1 MTQYLG
7 QKWLA
12 EKFQVEPA
20 QAFAVVSK
28 SGNARRTVERN
39 GTREETYIKVD
50 AKPNLRTELTFA
62 LKHEVVNL
70 EFFSRLFDVLNGSEL
85 EQWLLDAPTGAYARR
100 AGFLYEW
107 LTHRRLIVPEG
118 LGGNYVDALDSD
130 THLVA
135 TRSARSLGGV

>member
-12 EKFQVEPA
+12 DKFQLEPV

-28 SGNARRTVERN
+28 LGNSRRTVESN

-50 AKPNLRTELTFA
+50 ARLGLRTELTFA

-70 EFFSRLFDVLNGSEL
+70 EFFSRLFGILDASEL
-85 EQWLLDAPTGAYARR
+85 EQWL
-100 AGFLYEW
+100 
-107 LTHRRLIVPEG
+107 
-118 LGGNYVDALDSD
+118 
-130 THLVA
+130 
-135 TRSARSLGGV
+135 